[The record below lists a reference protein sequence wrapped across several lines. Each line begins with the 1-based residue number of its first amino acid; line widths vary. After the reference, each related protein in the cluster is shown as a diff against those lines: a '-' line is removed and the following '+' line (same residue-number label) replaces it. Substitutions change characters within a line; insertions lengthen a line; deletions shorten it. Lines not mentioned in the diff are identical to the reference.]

1 MSLTTSQLI
10 PNLNSYILPAVQ
22 PPKFLYFH
30 CIHRDITGRLLVTS
44 SLPLQRLLGCFR
56 VSDGAPTAFLLLFLL
71 FLFLVAVFHLSSAQQ
86 E

>member
-10 PNLNSYILPAVQ
+10 PNLNSYVLPAVQ
-22 PPKFLYFH
+22 PPWYSVPKFLYFH
-30 CIHRDITGRLLVTS
+30 CIHRDITGTS

-56 VSDGAPTAFLLLFLL
+56 VSDVAPTAFLLL